1 MRDQGRLTEDFCSW
15 QYVQGLRTDS
25 NPGLVLFWDKT
36 GLTHNGQRTD
46 PPCYEVMFL
55 SGSTAMIPASRWD
68 DFMEKQAQL
77 REETAP

>member
-1 MRDQGRLTEDFCSW
+1 
-15 QYVQGLRTDS
+15 
-25 NPGLVLFWDKT
+25 
-36 GLTHNGQRTD
+36 
-46 PPCYEVMFL
+46 MFL